1 MSAPTPEKRAA
12 LDQKLGELIQAIESH
27 ELWVPPTP
35 NQTLYHVWD
44 FLNRSKYMLSEF
56 DNIEAGRALT
66 HPNQFRPAP
75 GTGAAAAKK
84 VYDDVVGR
92 NMMAQMMITDTTGK
106 TAMLT
111 GSSGPPVDFGAD
123 AKEKVRALN
132 SI

>member
-1 MSAPTPEKRAA
+1 MPPAPTPEKRAA
-12 LDQKLGELIQAIESH
+12 MEQKLGELIQAIESH
-27 ELWVPPTP
+27 ELWTPPTP

-44 FLNRSKYMLSEF
+44 FLKRSKYMLSEF

-75 GTGAAAAKK
+75 GE

-92 NMMAQMMITDTTGK
+92 IMMAQMMITDTTGK

-111 GSSGPPVDFGAD
+111 GSSGPPVDFGSD
-123 AKEKVRALN
+123 AKEKVRSLN
-132 SI
+132 SV